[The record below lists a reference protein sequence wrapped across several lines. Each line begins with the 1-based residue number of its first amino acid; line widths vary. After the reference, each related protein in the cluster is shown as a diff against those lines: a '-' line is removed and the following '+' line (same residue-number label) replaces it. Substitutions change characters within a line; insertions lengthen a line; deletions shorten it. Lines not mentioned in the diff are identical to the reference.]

1 MGLREQKKQ
10 QTRQR
15 LLSVASNLFDQQG
28 FQATTVD
35 DLAAQAEI
43 SRMTFFNYFAGKDK
57 LLEELAIDLFS
68 QHRSLFEVMIG
79 NEDTPEVVTPPELDE
94 RLNVIIAHRKLLKM
108 IVQHT
113 HLFNNFV
120 SSTAPAADAIAPFM
134 ESHFEHRLNRV
145 RLAQQ
150 QQVIRGDIEATEIC
164 HLYDA
169 LRNDIVGR
177 WLLDD
182 EASPSLL
189 KQRFSAAM
197 RVFQS
202 GLKTATSKSA

>member
-113 HLFNNFV
+113 QLFNNFV
-120 SSTAPAADAIAPFM
+120 SSTAPAAEAIAPFM

-145 RLAQQ
+145 RQAQQ
-150 QQVIRGDIEATEIC
+150 QQVIRGDIEASEIC

-182 EASPSLL
+182 EAPPSLL